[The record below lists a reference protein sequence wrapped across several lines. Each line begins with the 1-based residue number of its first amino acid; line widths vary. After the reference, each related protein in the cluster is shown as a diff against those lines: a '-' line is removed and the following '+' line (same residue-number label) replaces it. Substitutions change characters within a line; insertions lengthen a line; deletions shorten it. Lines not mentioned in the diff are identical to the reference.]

1 MTLTHI
7 GTALGRA
14 YFGQGSGTILMDDV
28 QCDGT
33 ESYLTN
39 CTHIT
44 SHDCGHSEDAGVRCA
59 CKCTHMLFVL
69 NSAALPVVCT
79 FGMIRLVGGSNA
91 WEGRV
96 EVCNNGSW
104 GTVCDDLWDSP
115 DAAVVCRQLGWGT
128 SELI

>member
-7 GTALGRA
+7 GTALRRA
-14 YFGQGSGTILMDDV
+14 YFGQGSGTILMNYV
-28 QCDGT
+28 HCNGT
-33 ESYLTN
+33 ESYLIN

-44 SHDCGHSEDAGVRCA
+44 SHYCGYYKGAGVRCA
-59 CKCTHMLFVL
+59 CKCTHMLIAL
-69 NSAALPVVCT
+69 NSAALPTVCT
-79 FGMIRLVGGSNA
+79 TGMIRLVGGSNA

-96 EVCNNGSW
+96 EVCNSGSW
-104 GTVCDDLWDSP
+104 GTVCDDSWDSP

>member
-44 SHDCGHSEDAGVRCA
+44 SHNCGHSEDAGVRCA
-59 CKCTHMLFVL
+59 CKCTRMLFAL
-69 NSAALPVVCT
+69 KSAALPVVCT
-79 FGMIRLVGGSNA
+79 FGMIRLVGGSDA
-91 WEGRV
+91 REGRV

-104 GTVCDDLWDSP
+104 GTVCDDSWDSP
-115 DAAVVCRQLGWGT
+115 DAAVVCRQLNLGT

>member
-7 GTALGRA
+7 GTALRRA
-14 YFGQGSGTILMDDV
+14 YFGQGSGTSLMNNV
-28 QCDGT
+28 HCDGT

-39 CTHIT
+39 CTHST
-44 SHDCGHSEDAGVRCA
+44 NHYCWYREDAGVRCA
-59 CKCTHMLFVL
+59 CKYTRMLIAL
-69 NSAALPVVCT
+69 NSAALPAVCT
-79 FGMIRLVGGSNA
+79 TGMIRLVGGSSA

-115 DAAVVCRQLGWGT
+115 DAAVVCWQLGWGT